1 MVSIYDFNP
10 TREELCLLFHPRLAD
25 RTVEDYLHGRSQ
37 ESLYRD
43 VAALFHLRGDKRK
56 MRYYLNKA
64 TPQLRMD
71 FLNSIGGF

>member
-10 TREELCLLFHPRLAD
+10 TREELSLLFHQKLAD
-25 RTVEDYLHGRSQ
+25 RTVEDYLDGRSQ

-43 VAALFHLRGDKRK
+43 VAVLFHIRGNKRK
-56 MRYYLNKA
+56 MRFYLNKT
-64 TPQLRMD
+64 TPSMRMD

>member
-1 MVSIYDFNP
+1 MVTIYDFNP
-10 TREELCLLFHPRLAD
+10 TREELCLLFHPKLAD
-25 RTVEDYLHGRSQ
+25 RTVEDYLDGRSQ

-43 VAALFHLRGDKRK
+43 VAALFHVRGDMQK
-56 MRYYLNKA
+56 MRFYLEKT